1 MNQAEIFRQKLI
13 EIDVMIEELTLQKNQ
28 LEDKYYS
35 LEEEATYE

>member
-1 MNQAEIFRQKLI
+1 MNQAEILRQKLI

-28 LEDKYYS
+28 LEDQYYS

>member
-1 MNQAEIFRQKLI
+1 MNQAESLRQKLI

-28 LEDKYYS
+28 LEDQYYS